1 MKKTLSV
8 TFSLILALTLL
19 GAAALAEAA
28 DFTGT

>member
-8 TFSLILALTLL
+8 AFSLILALTLL

>member
-1 MKKTLSV
+1 MEKALSV
-8 TFSLILALTLL
+8 ALSLKLALTLL

>member
-1 MKKTLSV
+1 MENTLSV
-8 TFSLILALTLL
+8 ALSLILALTLL